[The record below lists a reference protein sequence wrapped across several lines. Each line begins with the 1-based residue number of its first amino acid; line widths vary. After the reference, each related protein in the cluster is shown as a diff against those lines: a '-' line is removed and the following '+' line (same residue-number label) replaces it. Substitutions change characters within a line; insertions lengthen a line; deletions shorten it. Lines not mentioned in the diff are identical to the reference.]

1 MFDDVKKFLKS
12 IPDKLV
18 EPPEP
23 EKTHHNIVHA
33 EQCTCGKVTYASRY
47 DAEKAVKLLS
57 KKHKR
62 NRGVNAYLC
71 DICGKWHLSSKTYR
85 KQVKKNSKR
94 NAKN

>member
-1 MFDDVKKFLKS
+1 MFDNVKKFLKS

-18 EPPEP
+18 ETPEP
-23 EKTHHNIVHA
+23 EKMHHNIIQA
-33 EQCTCGKVTYASRY
+33 EQCPCGKVTYASRH
-47 DAEKAVKLLS
+47 DAEKAAKLLS

-71 DICGKWHLSSKTYR
+71 DICSQWHLSSKTHI
-85 KQVKKNSKR
+85 KQFKKNRKR